1 MPRRVDHDA
10 RRSELIE
17 TAWRVVARRG
27 LGGATLRQIADEA
40 GYANGALKPY
50 FPTKTDL
57 LDATYAHVLERTQVR
72 IAAALA
78 GARSLEALRLLC
90 LEILPVDPDLLDEAR
105 LVIAY
110 WDLAARREAEAAA
123 SAATLAAWRGR
134 LRLTLDEAHADGSL
148 RPGVDRDAVVELML
162 GWLFGA
168 QVTAVVDPDNAH
180 RDGLTAQLDALLTLV
195 ASSD

>member
-78 GARSLEALRLLC
+78 GARGLEALRLLC

-134 LRLTLDEAHADGSL
+134 LRLTLDEAHADGRL